1 MIISQLRSD
10 YMKVTSQQ
18 FQLIKEK
25 EVSLMS
31 NIWEISQEIMDLE
44 QYTEWIEQKS
54 TQI

>member
-1 MIISQLRSD
+1 
-10 YMKVTSQQ
+10 MKVTSQQ

-44 QYTEWIEQKS
+44 QYTKWIEQKS